1 MFIKF
6 DLIFCIYQSLPEGH
20 QQIED
25 VTVMYSSD
33 FDWTFED
40 DESQGSESE
49 ENGNDFEE
57 FIDDDKDDGSI
68 IRIPPEEIE
77 DILVDSGVDKS
88 EMLHVFKMEG
98 FKSPVKI
105 SVNNHSEFMI
115 PEVGGKVFYKKQW
128 VSARDVKTEVKITC
142 ILFAQF

>member
-1 MFIKF
+1 M
-6 DLIFCIYQSLPEGH
+6 
-20 QQIED
+20 ED

-57 FIDDDKDDGSI
+57 FIEDDKDDGSI

-128 VSARDVKTEVKITC
+128 VSAGDAKTEVKITC